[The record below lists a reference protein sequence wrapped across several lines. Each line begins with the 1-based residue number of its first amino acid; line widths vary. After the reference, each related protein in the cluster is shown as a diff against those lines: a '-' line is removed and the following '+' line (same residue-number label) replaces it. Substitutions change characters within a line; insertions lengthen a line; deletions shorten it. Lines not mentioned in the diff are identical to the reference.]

1 MLGKAPRGLKISL
14 NRNRGSTSGHIPSH
28 GPAPYLVPCAADKLL
43 LSLLEKLE
51 AKSSLGDEV
60 SRRQYGECAQATL
73 QAS

>member
-14 NRNRGSTSGHIPSH
+14 NRSGSTSGYIPSH
-28 GPAPYLVPCAADKLL
+28 DPAPHLVPCAADKLL

-51 AKSSLGDEV
+51 TKSSLGGEF
-60 SRRQYGECAQATL
+60 SRRQYGECAPATL